1 MLDATGGKVEPEA
14 EMKSQ
19 MFSRRTQQRK
29 AAGLLWQSVFACWI
43 AAIASLAGG
52 KLALA
57 EEPLRVAA
65 AKSSAVFD
73 MPPVT
78 AQELDES
85 RGEGL
90 EGSNAGNMD
99 TAVILWDEVKSGR
112 RLGASSQSQSTS
124 TNVHSTVSGQ
134 LF

>member
-1 MLDATGGKVEPEA
+1 M
-14 EMKSQ
+14 
-19 MFSRRTQQRK
+19 
-29 AAGLLWQSVFACWI
+29 AAGLLWPSVFVCLI
-43 AAIASLAGG
+43 ATIVSLVGG
-52 KLALA
+52 RLALA

-65 AKSSAVFD
+65 AKTSAVFD

-78 AQELDES
+78 ARELEES

-99 TAVILWDEVKSGR
+99 TAVILWDEVRSGR
-112 RLGASSQSQSTS
+112 RTGVSSQSQGTS